1 MRKFLK
7 NIYIFFV
14 IKKFVIHIYYC
25 GGKVIMINKQ
35 SMWFLTLLSLVLVL
49 GVYYVTM
56 PNDLLSSKIEGNDM
70 NEQVDVKVS
79 EGDILIA
86 MRANRDEKVSANIEE
101 LQKVLTSTTAS
112 SDEKNNAFE
121 ELKLLNLNMGKEE
134 ELENKIE
141 EKFGIKSYIEINKDN
156 IKVVINSKEHDASL
170 ANNIMRSLQE
180 EYKEKM
186 YITVQFE

>member
-1 MRKFLK
+1 
-7 NIYIFFV
+7 
-14 IKKFVIHIYYC
+14 
-25 GGKVIMINKQ
+25 MINKQ

-56 PNDLLSSKIEGNDM
+56 PNDLLSSKIEGEDT
-70 NEQVDVKVS
+70 EKQVNVKVS

-86 MRANRDEKVSANIEE
+86 MRANRDEKVSASIEE
-101 LQKVLTSTTAS
+101 LQQVLTSESSTTE
-112 SDEKNNAFE
+112 EKDKAFE
-121 ELKLLNLNMGKEE
+121 ELKVLNLNIGKEE

-141 EKFGIKSYIEINKDN
+141 EEFGIKSYIEINNDN

-170 ANNIMRSLQE
+170 ANKIMRSVQE